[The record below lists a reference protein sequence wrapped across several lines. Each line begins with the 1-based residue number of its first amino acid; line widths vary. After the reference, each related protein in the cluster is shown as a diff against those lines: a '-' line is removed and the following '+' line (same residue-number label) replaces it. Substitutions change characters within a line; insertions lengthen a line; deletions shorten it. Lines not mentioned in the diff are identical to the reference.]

1 MYNHSGHS
9 IDIMIYKLIIYIF
22 HLIHIYKKIH
32 IDTHLFFP
40 KKSESIFLEYYISNT
55 LIYMHITYDI
65 DMRRDSGVFSFRHY
79 IFYSYFIHF
88 SEHIYIHI
96 HIHTYTYMY
105 YSKWTKINIYETK
118 PLNIFL
124 RRKFSFIILGI
135 GDV

>member
-65 DMRRDSGVFSFRHY
+65 DMRRDSGVFVLSDIIFFILTLY
-79 IFYSYFIHF
+79 ILVNIYNTHTHT
-88 SEHIYIHI
+88 HIYLHVLFPVDQ
-96 HIHTYTYMY
+96 
-105 YSKWTKINIYETK
+105 K
-118 PLNIFL
+118 
-124 RRKFSFIILGI
+124 
-135 GDV
+135 